1 MEEFR
6 YTYNTATAIPKRAH
20 TGVVGSGD
28 AEILM
33 EPSHIGEVFIKT
45 NVEGFQKTWE
55 EVVQRFMSAYDV
67 RASIHIH
74 DFGATPGVI
83 GLRLK
88 QAFEEASS

>member
-45 NVEGFQKTWE
+45 NVEGFQKKRGKKSCNGSCLLTMY
-55 EVVQRFMSAYDV
+55 VHPYTFMTLVQRLALL
-67 RASIHIH
+67 
-74 DFGATPGVI
+74 DFV
-83 GLRLK
+83 
-88 QAFEEASS
+88 